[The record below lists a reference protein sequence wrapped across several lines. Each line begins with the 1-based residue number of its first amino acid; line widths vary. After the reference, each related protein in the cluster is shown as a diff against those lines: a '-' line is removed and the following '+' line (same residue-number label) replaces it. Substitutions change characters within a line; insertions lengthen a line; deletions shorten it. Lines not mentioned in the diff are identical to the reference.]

1 MKKVFVVISMMMALT
16 ACQNIQKTNEVT
28 KDTNSHVVSQE
39 VAACTNGFDSVD
51 VCKLLS

>member
-16 ACQNIQKTNEVT
+16 ACQNIQKITEVT
-28 KDTNSHVVSQE
+28 KDTNSHVGSQE

>member
-1 MKKVFVVISMMMALT
+1 MKKALMMLSVCAVMTAVVNVQA
-16 ACQNIQKTNEVT
+16 NT
-28 KDTNSHVVSQE
+28 KVQADSSAQE